1 MISVC
6 ARCVCVAPEG
16 AGSAPQASAP
26 LKERKTEAVCIRE
39 RHRGEEEKEESTSS
53 FRQQEWQAVFHLQP
67 TDRQR
72 EKAGMPPICLL
83 IIHLLSS
90 GCHKKPGAKNGVS
103 LLSPVINFTLFPLMS
118 CSFTHFFSP
127 FFICFCCPCPLYS
140 SFLFT
145 LLVPP

>member
-6 ARCVCVAPEG
+6 ARCMCVAPEG

-72 EKAGMPPICLL
+72 EEDWDASHLPPYNSPAVLR
-83 IIHLLSS
+83 
-90 GCHKKPGAKNGVS
+90 VS
-103 LLSPVINFTLFPLMS
+103 
-118 CSFTHFFSP
+118 
-127 FFICFCCPCPLYS
+127 
-140 SFLFT
+140 
-145 LLVPP
+145 

>member
-1 MISVC
+1 M
-6 ARCVCVAPEG
+6 CVAPEG

-72 EKAGMPPICLL
+72 DASHLPPYNSPAVLR
-83 IIHLLSS
+83 
-90 GCHKKPGAKNGVS
+90 VS
-103 LLSPVINFTLFPLMS
+103 
-118 CSFTHFFSP
+118 
-127 FFICFCCPCPLYS
+127 
-140 SFLFT
+140 
-145 LLVPP
+145 

>member
-6 ARCVCVAPEG
+6 ARCMCVAPEG

-127 FFICFCCPCPLYS
+127 FCICFCCPCPLYS